1 MTTPNTTCLYPQYA
15 PLTGY
20 KYGCRCPRCK
30 EGLKINQKNYRV
42 RKAGA
47 NPNTTDRRKDANRTK
62 ALENGDATYISTRK
76 PCFACG
82 GLKRFTIQTESGYNC
97 ADCTPLFRQRFY
109 ANNLG
114 GKHKARVRHLKNTFN
129 LSLAEYDALFAQ
141 QGNVCAIC
149 KTDINKG
156 GHGTNF
162 HVDHCHETKVIRGI
176 LCGKC
181 NIALG
186 NLESIELLESAIK
199 YISTTNTK
207 KVGECF
213 WTK

>member
-15 PLTGY
+15 PSTAYG
-20 KYGCRCPRCK
+20 KGCRCPRCK
-30 EGLKINQKNYRV
+30 EGLSNRQKKYRAKKNKCV
-42 RKAGA
+42 SK
-47 NPNTTDRRKDANRTK
+47 PDRRKDANRTK

-82 GLKRFTIQTESGYNC
+82 GMKRFTIQTGSGYNC
-97 ADCTPLFRQRFY
+97 ADCTPLFRQRFRM
-109 ANNLG
+109 NNLG
-114 GKHKARVRHLKNTFN
+114 GKEQARERHLKKSFN
-129 LSLAEYDALFAQ
+129 MSLVEYDALFAQ

-156 GHGTNF
+156 GHGMNF

-186 NLESIELLESAIK
+186 NLDSIELLESAIK
-199 YISTTNTK
+199 YISTSNTK